1 MIRKNIRKNENKD
14 KYIENTLYKALGINF
29 DEYGTKIPEL
39 FEKNPDPKIY
49 DNYIINQEIVA
60 NFKRQMGWLE
70 NIPYAYY
77 LFEAAQKS
85 DPVTEIKKI
94 ENYNEETKKEAFGI
108 NYDFD
113 KFFIFNIV
121 QSLLYKEKIDRE
133 DEKNKKMKIIDSN
146 DETEVEKF

>member
-1 MIRKNIRKNENKD
+1 M
-14 KYIENTLYKALGINF
+14 
-29 DEYGTKIPEL
+29 
-39 FEKNPDPKIY
+39 
-49 DNYIINQEIVA
+49 
-60 NFKRQMGWLE
+60 E

-94 ENYNEETKKEAFGI
+94 QNYNEETKKEAFGI

-133 DEKNKKMKIIDSN
+133 DEKIKK
-146 DETEVEKF
+146 